1 LNDVIVLHDFDGS
14 LYFKGLE
21 RVVAVKYYNIQPF
34 RFLMRDIFKLK
45 KIQKNTFV
53 SLMFLFF
60 LFFKKDNIVIIGTAP
75 FNLRFLVYVSI
86 LSFRNRVFLHTS
98 WPFWNE
104 SPPVSYH
111 CLFFNVIKKLWIY
124 YLPHLSGIIAV
135 TEATKTSVL
144 SFLNKQ
150 SCTVPY
156 DITQIYHVVDIE
168 PIESNTFE
176 NKWNDNVDITF
187 VGRLETE
194 KGIEDFLLLSELIN
208 PKASFTYHVL
218 GKGSCIKQLE
228 KWDEENRHSYY
239 GFVSDRRKLKD
250 ILQKTNVLIL
260 PSKRLPDWE
269 ELFGLVIVEAMSQ
282 GVIVLTT
289 DHVGPTEIITDGK
302 DSFYF
307 DEQEFVE
314 KSKLIC
320 EDILINFSKYKLIGK
335 NAIGKSQKFN
345 MDKIGQEWKKFLK
358 DNKVDII

>member
-14 LYFKGLE
+14 LYFKGLNH
-21 RVVAVKYYNIQPF
+21 VTDVKYYNIQPF
-34 RFLMRDIFKLK
+34 RFLIRDILKFK
-45 KIQKNTFV
+45 KIQKNTFE
-53 SLMFLFF
+53 SLIFFLS

-75 FNLRFLVYVSI
+75 FNFRFLVYVSI
-86 LSFRNRVFLHTS
+86 LSLRNSVFLHTS
-98 WPFWNE
+98 WPFWSD

-111 CLFFNVIKKLWIY
+111 PFFYIVIRKLWVY
-124 YLPHLSGIIAV
+124 YLPRLSGIIAV
-135 TEATKTSVL
+135 TKATKISVM
-144 SFLNKQ
+144 SFLDKQ
-150 SCTVPY
+150 CCKVPY

-176 NKWNDNVDITF
+176 KKWTGDVDITF

-194 KGIEDFLLLSELIN
+194 KGIKDFLLLSELIK

-218 GKGSCIKQLE
+218 GKGSCSEQLE
-228 KWDEENRHSYY
+228 KWNQENHHLYY

-250 ILQKTNVLIL
+250 ILEKTNVLIL

-289 DHVGPTEIITDGK
+289 DHVGPTEIITDSK

-314 KSKLIC
+314 KSKIIC
-320 EDILINFSKYKLIGK
+320 EDVLINFSKYKLIGN
-335 NAIGKSQKFN
+335 NAVAKSQKFN
-345 MDKIGQEWKKFLK
+345 MDKIGKEWKQFLK